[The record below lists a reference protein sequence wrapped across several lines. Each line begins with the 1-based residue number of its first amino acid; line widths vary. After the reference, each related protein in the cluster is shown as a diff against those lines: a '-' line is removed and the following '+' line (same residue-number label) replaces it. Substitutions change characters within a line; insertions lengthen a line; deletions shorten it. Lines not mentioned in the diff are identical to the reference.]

1 MIPEHKIDEVRSRV
15 DIHAVVSRYVE
26 LKKSGKSFVGL
37 CPFHGEKTP
46 SFNVI
51 PDLNIFK
58 CYGCGAGGDTIAFV
72 MRYLGKPFTEAI
84 RDLAREAGVDLETAA
99 DPAARERH
107 ELKQATDLAARHFA
121 ERLWDPQRGQVAR
134 GYLATRG
141 VSDATAKAFGL
152 GWATPDYGD
161 LCEKLLQEG
170 MLEWGVRAGLAKRFD
185 GRDGFY
191 DGFRSRLMIP
201 IRSPEGR
208 TIGFGGRF
216 LEVVPTPKDRTPPK
230 YLNSRDSLLYNKS
243 EVLFGMDQARDEVR
257 RSKTAVLVEGYFDCI
272 ALHDVGVKSAVA
284 LCSTA
289 LTAQHMA
296 LLKRSEAKELV
307 LLLDG
312 DEAGRRAVEKLA
324 GPILASGFASR
335 VALLPDGEDPDTFAR
350 REGQAGMQA
359 LLSSARPLTAYLFQT
374 VLPGGADS
382 TFEEKMG
389 GLDRLRGVCAQLPVG
404 LVRSAFFGA
413 MSKHF
418 GLPAAE
424 LEASLKGKEA
434 PVKPAP
440 KPGPH
445 APQHASH
452 QAANGYGQGRSAP
465 VASPS
470 PIVEQRPPDRAPDPL
485 ELAWVAAVMREPRL
499 LDAEPNLELRVQ
511 DELHHSGV
519 RLALQRVAS
528 GDAPEDVL
536 HDASEDLRGRLE
548 QAGRQLPAS
557 EEALREWFAQ
567 VSKRVMRRRVD
578 DKLSWIAK
586 VTAQIQG
593 ANELPEDA
601 RRLLEQRIK
610 LLELKKKLV

>member
-26 LKKSGKSFVGL
+26 LKRSGKSWVGL
-37 CPFHGEKTP
+37 CPFHQEKTA

-51 PDLNIFK
+51 PDIGYFK
-58 CYGCGAGGDTIAFV
+58 CYGCHAGGDAIAFV
-72 MRYLGKPFTEAI
+72 MRYLGKPFIEAV
-84 RDLAREAGVDLETAA
+84 RDLAREVGVDLDVAA

-107 ELKQATDLAARHFA
+107 ELKQATDLAARHFQ
-121 ERLWDPQRGQVAR
+121 ERLWDGERGQIAR
-134 GYLATRG
+134 AYLQSRG
-141 VSDATAKAFGL
+141 VSEATAKAFGL
-152 GWATPDYGD
+152 GWAAPDYGD
-161 LCEKLLQEG
+161 LCERLLKEG

-272 ALHDVGVKSAVA
+272 ALHDVGVKTAVA

-289 LTAQHMA
+289 LTPQHMA
-296 LLKRSEAKELV
+296 LLKRGEAKELI

-312 DEAGRRAVEKLA
+312 DEAGRRAVERLA
-324 GPILASGFASR
+324 GAILASGFAAR
-335 VALLPDGEDPDTFAR
+335 VALLPNGEDPDTYAR

-359 LLSSARPLTAYLFQT
+359 LFAQAQPLTAHLFET
-374 VLPGGADS
+374 VLPGGPES
-382 TFEEKMG
+382 TFEEKMA
-389 GLDRLRGVCAQLPVG
+389 GLDRLRAVCAQLPVG

-424 LEASLKGKEA
+424 LEASLKGKE
-434 PVKPAP
+434 PQVKPVP
-440 KPGPH
+440 KPGGQ
-445 APQHASH
+445 APGAGSGAGGPRAQTPRPF
-452 QAANGYGQGRSAP
+452 GQVGPRAQP
-465 VASPS
+465 LV
-470 PIVEQRPPDRAPDPL
+470 PPPPAERAPDPL
-485 ELAWVAAVMREPRL
+485 EVAWVAAVLRDPKL
-499 LDAEPNLELRVQ
+499 LNADVWRVQ
-511 DELHHSGV
+511 DELHGHSGI
-519 RLALQRVAS
+519 RLALQRVAT
-528 GDAPEDVL
+528 GDSPAEVL
-536 HDASEDLRGRLE
+536 HEASEDLRARLE
-548 QAGRQLPAS
+548 QAGRQLPDQ
-557 EEALREWFAQ
+557 EEALHAWFAQ

-578 DKLSWIAK
+578 ETLSWIAK
-586 VTAQIQG
+586 VTATIQS

-601 RRLLEQRIK
+601 RRLLELRIE
-610 LLELKKKLV
+610 LLKKKKELA